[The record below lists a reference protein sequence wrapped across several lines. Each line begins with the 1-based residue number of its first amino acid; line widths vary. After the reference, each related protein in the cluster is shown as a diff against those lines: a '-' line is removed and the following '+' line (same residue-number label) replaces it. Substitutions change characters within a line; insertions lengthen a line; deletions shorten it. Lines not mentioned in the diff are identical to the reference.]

1 MASCMLKKSEK
12 KIPHREKGTRMRVS
26 FCYRAIQVAGSAG
39 GKFFGWGVVSLGK
52 ITYNVVLRLKII
64 THGNGSFGLRNM
76 PRQRGKM
83 KEIKDDFYHGQQT
96 VSGICFG

>member
-1 MASCMLKKSEK
+1 MLENQRKKPASGERNPDAGFFLL
-12 KIPHREKGTRMRVS
+12 P
-26 FCYRAIQVAGSAG
+26 QNAGS
-39 GKFFGWGVVSLGK
+39 KFFGWGVVSLGK
-52 ITYNVVLRLKII
+52 ITYNVILGLKII